1 MRGLEVRSLFGALN
15 RLLAFNEFQWVLLVR
30 GELLQRLV
38 VADLRRIRGL
48 ESLVVE
54 GLVRLNVLLRGNLLL
69 LFGQRDI
76 CAKDFLDWVERVL
89 LTGYLRE
96 SFLLN
101 LRFMLKTFLCEKLA
115 LGVKRIGHVRKVAS
129 EAGLFT
135 NLTYLWWIS

>member
-15 RLLAFNEFQWVLLVR
+15 RLLAFDEFQRVLLVR

-38 VADLRRIRGL
+38 VAHLRWIRGL

-101 LRFMLKTFLCEKLA
+101 LRFMLKTFLCENHA

-129 EAGLFT
+129 EAGLLT